1 MRISDTELLPG
12 RYEAVLRRGSDGRF
26 GPLLVRQ
33 LDTDGTMKLAL
44 RPAQTSDGRPVLDFR
59 LDADRWALPFGPKVK
74 WNEVRANGRVD
85 GKLLEVS
92 SYSLAGFYGVAS
104 GMLYAASDVEWVITG
119 RVGATNLD
127 IESIVQYIRKAPANQ
142 EAPASPLQGTASLDL
157 TVVGRGTPLD
167 EAVQQAV
174 FAGPFQVRLAASPRL
189 MPFKAAQR
197 T

>member
-1 MRISDTELLPG
+1 
-12 RYEAVLRRGSDGRF
+12 
-26 GPLLVRQ
+26 
-33 LDTDGTMKLAL
+33 MKLAL

-127 IESIVQYIRKAPANQ
+127 IESIVQYLRKAPANQ
-142 EAPASPLQGTASLDL
+142 VTMPA
-157 TVVGRGTPLD
+157 
-167 EAVQQAV
+167 
-174 FAGPFQVRLAASPRL
+174 
-189 MPFKAAQR
+189 
-197 T
+197 